1 MPDVGQELLNVPFP
15 KMIFDMA
22 MAIAKG
28 QIALDKASVQ
38 TLMVLAKTQFD
49 WVPEITEILTPNPM
63 QALDSKKQPVLDK
76 SGNPIMITG
85 VNASVPDIRSIPLT
99 LLQAGITP
107 TFYQFTESIIEV
119 KMSISSKTEES
130 SSLEVGVDASASV
143 NFLFGSASVSSH
155 VNYSTASKYSYSVD
169 GSSLLRTTLK
179 PVPPPKRIMPRF
191 IMVNAID
198 PTKVTVTTSDT

>member
-1 MPDVGQELLNVPFP
+1 VPDVGQELLNVPFP

-28 QIALDKASVQ
+28 QMALDKASVQ
-38 TLMVLAKTQFD
+38 TLMVLAKTSFN
-49 WVPEITEILTPNPM
+49 WVPEITEVLQPFPFTPKGT
-63 QALDSKKQPVLDK
+63 SIEV
-76 SGNPIMITG
+76 TG
-85 VNASVPDIRSIPLT
+85 VRPTTTVSDPVSLT

-130 SSLEVGVDASASV
+130 SSLDIGVDVTASGG
-143 NFLFGSASVSSH
+143 FLFGSASVSSH

-191 IMVNAID
+191 ILVNAID
-198 PTKVTVTTSDT
+198 PSKVTVTTSDT

>member
-1 MPDVGQELLNVPFP
+1 MPNVGQELLNVPFP
-15 KMIFDMA
+15 KMIFDMS

-28 QIALDKASVQ
+28 QMALDKASINTVKI
-38 TLMVLAKTQFD
+38 LANTKFD
-49 WVPEITEILTPNPM
+49 Y
-63 QALDSKKQPVLDK
+63 
-76 SGNPIMITG
+76 
-85 VNASVPDIRSIPLT
+85 VPDITEVLSPNPRQIKVQGGDPVTVTGVAVEVDVADSFPLT

-130 SSLEVGVDASASV
+130 SSLDVGVDVSVSADYLFASAT
-143 NFLFGSASVSSH
+143 VSSH

-179 PVPPPKRIMPRF
+179 PVPPPHRMMPRF
-191 IMVNAID
+191 ILVNAID
-198 PTKVTVTTSDT
+198 PAKVTVTTSDS

>member
-1 MPDVGQELLNVPFP
+1 MPNVGQELLNVPFP
-15 KMIFDMA
+15 KMIFDMS

-28 QIALDKASVQ
+28 QLALDKASINTVKILAN
-38 TLMVLAKTQFD
+38 TKFDYVPDVTEVLS
-49 WVPEITEILTPNPM
+49 PNPRTVNIGGG
-63 QALDSKKQPVLDK
+63 KTVVV
-76 SGNPIMITG
+76 TG
-85 VNASVPDIRSIPLT
+85 VSVDVDVADSFPLT

-130 SSLEVGVDASASV
+130 SSLDVGVDVSASAD
-143 NFLFGSASVSSH
+143 FLFGSATVSSH

-179 PVPPPKRIMPRF
+179 PVPPPHRMMPRF
-191 IMVNAID
+191 ILVNAIN
-198 PTKVTVTTSDT
+198 PAQVTVTTSDS

>member
-28 QIALDKASVQ
+28 QMALDKASVQ
-38 TLMVLAKTQFD
+38 TLMVLAKTSFN
-49 WVPEITEILTPNPM
+49 WVPEITEVLQPFPFTPKGT
-63 QALDSKKQPVLDK
+63 SIEV
-76 SGNPIMITG
+76 TG
-85 VNASVPDIRSIPLT
+85 VRPTTTISDPVSLT

-130 SSLEVGVDASASV
+130 SSLDVGVDVSASA
-143 NFLFGSASVSSH
+143 NFLFGSATVSSH

-191 IMVNAID
+191 ILVNAVD
-198 PTKVTVTTSDT
+198 PSKVTVTTSDT

>member
-28 QIALDKASVQ
+28 QMALDKASVQ
-38 TLMVLAKTQFD
+38 TLMVLAKTEFD
-49 WVPEITEILTPNPM
+49 WIPEITEVLSSRSFTPKGTSV
-63 QALDSKKQPVLDK
+63 AV
-76 SGNPIMITG
+76 TG
-85 VNASVPDIRSIPLT
+85 VTPTTTVSDPIKLT

-130 SSLEVGVDASASV
+130 SSLEVGVDVSATA
-143 NFLFGSASVSSH
+143 NFLFGSATVSSH
-155 VNYSTASKYSYSVD
+155 VNYSSANKYSYSVD

-191 IMVNAID
+191 ILVNAID
-198 PTKVTVTTSDT
+198 PAKVTVTTSDT

>member
-1 MPDVGQELLNVPFP
+1 MPSVGQELLNVPFP
-15 KMIFDMA
+15 KMIYDMA

-28 QIALDKASVQ
+28 QLALDKSSINTVKI
-38 TLMVLAKTQFD
+38 LANTKFD
-49 WVPEITEILTPNPM
+49 YVPDVTEVLTPNPRSITVGTD
-63 QALDSKKQPVLDK
+63 QITV
-76 SGNPIMITG
+76 TG
-85 VNASVPDIRSIPLT
+85 VSVEVDVAPSFPLT

-130 SSLEVGVDASASV
+130 SSLDVGEDVTASAS
-143 NFLFGSASVSSH
+143 FLFGSATISSH

-179 PVPPPKRIMPRF
+179 PVPPPHRMMPRF
-191 IMVNAID
+191 ILVNAMD
-198 PTKVTVTTSDT
+198 PNKVTVTTSDS